1 MTLGL
6 ANRGSERDEEEE
18 VSDKLLANQSLL
30 LILVL
35 ANHCTGPTLQSN
47 PYRQALFS
55 FTDSQGTGNILHLK
69 APVKVLI
76 QFNGTQKPFE
86 GHGAIVNFPTGPEYP
101 F

>member
-6 ANRGSERDEEEE
+6 ANRGSSPEEEEE

-35 ANHCTGPTLQSN
+35 ANHCTGQAPGVLNN

-55 FTDSQGTGNILHLK
+55 FTDSQGM
-69 APVKVLI
+69 
-76 QFNGTQKPFE
+76 
-86 GHGAIVNFPTGPEYP
+86 
-101 F
+101 